1 MEAIPESWF
10 PLPRQPMLEAYRQLK
25 ITLAVA
31 SERGANGFYRKQANA
46 LPKCPSSIP
55 QNVN

>member
-31 SERGANGFYRKQANA
+31 SERGANGSYRK
-46 LPKCPSSIP
+46 
-55 QNVN
+55 